1 MKKLFAIIART
12 TDNRPIIWSGVD
24 STITCHQHHI
34 TITGC
39 NTIEKAMDCLHR
51 NFDPKTYRETPN
63 VIEWVNGR

>member
-12 TDNRPIIWSGVD
+12 QSNAPVIWSGVD
-24 STITCHQHHI
+24 NTISIPREHI

-39 NTIEKAMDCLHR
+39 DTIEKAIDCLHR

-63 VIEWVNGR
+63 VIDWVNQ